1 MERTSEISIS
11 IGALGVVITLIG
23 LFPGIIGLE
32 TAEGVGVLQVLI
44 ILLGFTILYISAYYF
59 AKRAFYPGQSSSL
72 AQDIGIRLTMTGLL
86 VAGAAGLADVLGFGS
101 HPSTPG
107 SRPMIGRLQAVVFIG
122 GILLASSGVI
132 IYVLFGPP
140 PEDDEPDAGPGD
152 QDAPP
157 AGG

>member
-11 IGALGVVITLIG
+11 IGALGAVITLIG

-32 TAEGVGVLQVLI
+32 TAEGVGVLQVLV

-59 AKRAFYPGQSSSL
+59 AKKAFYSGQPSSL

-107 SRPMIGRLQAVVFIG
+107 NRPMIGRLQAVVFIG
-122 GILLASSGVI
+122 GILLASSGVV
-132 IYVLFGPP
+132 IYALFGPQP
-140 PEDDEPDAGPGD
+140 KDAEVDAGSGGD
-152 QDAPP
+152 DAPS
-157 AGG
+157 ADG